1 MDQPYQQFWLIPS
14 YWPSQSASW
23 EYAPV
28 QPTVTWEQIHGLN
41 EEGKNPNHQPE
52 SKEWA

>member
-1 MDQPYQQFWLIPS
+1 MDHPYHQFWLIPS
-14 YWPSQSASW
+14 WWTNQEHGPVRIQS
-23 EYAPV
+23 EL
-28 QPTVTWEQIHGLN
+28 TWEQAHGLD